1 LLAPREPTGPYAGTA
16 NCPRSSAE
24 MAGIR
29 IRIQDGDKFTDGGG
43 TQWVVCKLGPGHTV
57 YAGAAPANWLA
68 KLPGKEKDVIGTH
81 PARLEGKLRFP
92 NGLIDAADLP
102 PTI

>member
-1 LLAPREPTGPYAGTA
+1 
-16 NCPRSSAE
+16 